1 MVSWIRQKF
10 KDKLSLLSP
19 SNIRSTFK
27 KHGIALV
34 VIIILWEI
42 IEDLVIPSLFAY
54 LGSSINPAFYV
65 GIPASIL
72 ICSHWI
78 GIPLLWGMWV
88 RLSSGQKSDV
98 DISCCSKAHK

>member
-10 KDKLSLLSP
+10 KNKLSLLSP
-19 SNIRSTFK
+19 SNIKHTFK
-27 KHGIALV
+27 QHGIALV
-34 VIIILWEI
+34 VIIIFWEI

-54 LGSSINPAFYV
+54 LGSSVSPVFYV

-88 RLSSGQKSDV
+88 KLSSRNKSDV
-98 DISCCSKAHK
+98 ELSCCNKGHK